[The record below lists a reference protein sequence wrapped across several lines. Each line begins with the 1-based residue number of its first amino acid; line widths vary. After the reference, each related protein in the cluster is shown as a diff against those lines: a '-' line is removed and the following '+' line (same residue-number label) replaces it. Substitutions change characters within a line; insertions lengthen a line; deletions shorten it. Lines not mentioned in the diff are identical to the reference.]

1 MASAPLRP
9 LTDLMR
15 ARKSPEALL
24 AGLLSKGNTES
35 KDAGIALIRDAEQY
49 GLGIREYL
57 NAAVD
62 PKLTADPTQRSR
74 FEGYGGCEAAFAY
87 LNLPTRNDL
96 KNGIVLQA
104 AAETFQTYPGTR
116 AMFPVVM
123 DDIVRWAYRQD
134 QLENV
139 AALTLGSRTINGTEL
154 VSTVVDDT
162 EATAQILVEIEEGSR
177 VPVKSIRTHE
187 SSVKIFKHGMGWRT
201 TYEFQR
207 RAQLDILTPYVN
219 RAVREEERSKVL
231 RATNI
236 IINGDG
242 VQAAAPVVTQS
253 SFNITGMSAATNGI
267 INWPN
272 FLAWLVSRAKAGV
285 PVDTV
290 IGNYDS
296 YLMWLLFFS
305 TPTANLGQSGA
316 EIASKS
322 GMGLNVPKLF
332 TTPVSFALSS
342 TAPAGK
348 LIGITKNETVE
359 ELVEAGSLIQESERS
374 VLNQTIT
381 YVRTSNSGF
390 RLPFG
395 DTRSIYNYAA

>member
-1 MASAPLRP
+1 M
-9 LTDLMR
+9 
-15 ARKSPEALL
+15 
-24 AGLLSKGNTES
+24 
-35 KDAGIALIRDAEQY
+35 
-49 GLGIREYL
+49 
-57 NAAVD
+57 
-62 PKLTADPTQRSR
+62 
-74 FEGYGGCEAAFAY
+74 
-87 LNLPTRNDL
+87 NLPVRNDL
-96 KNGIVLQA
+96 KNGIVMQA

-123 DDIVRWAYRQD
+123 DDIVKWAYRQD
-134 QLENV
+134 QIENV
-139 AALTLGSRTINGTEL
+139 AALILGSRTINGTEL
-154 VSTVVDDT
+154 VSTVVDDS
-162 EATAQILVEIEEGSR
+162 EATEQMLVEIEEGSR

-219 RAVREEERSKVL
+219 RGVREEERSKVL

-253 SFNITGMSAATNGI
+253 SFNVTGMTAATNGV

-272 FLAWLVSRAKAGV
+272 FLNWLVSRAKAGV

-305 TPTANLGQSGA
+305 TPTVNLGQAGS
-316 EIASKS
+316 EILGKS
-322 GMGLNVPKLF
+322 GMNIQVPKLF
-332 TTPVSFALSS
+332 TTPVGFALSS
-342 TAPAGK
+342 SAPAGK

-374 VLNQTIT
+374 VLNQTVT
-381 YVRTSNSGF
+381 YIRTSNSGF